1 VGVFVGVGVTLG
13 VGVPAGRAAEA
24 VVAEE
29 SVATSAETCGV
40 APLKVLAAL
49 TFQMVWLLGPNE
61 SWVVPVAPE
70 ADFSV
75 IVTEAAVEERLAMV
89 RFSWKPGPV

>member
-1 VGVFVGVGVTLG
+1 MTE
-13 VGVPAGRAAEA
+13 EA
-24 VVAEE
+24 VV
-29 SVATSAETCGV
+29 TSAETCGV

-49 TFQMVWLLGPNE
+49 TFQMVWLFGANE

-75 IVTEAAVEERLAMV
+75 IVTEVAVEERLAMV
-89 RFSWKPGPV
+89 RSSWKPGPV